1 MTAALVLLCAVL
13 LTATPRHSGPR
24 DAFMRQTGHPHGW
37 PGHVV
42 DHVIPLARGGCDCPE
57 NMQFQTTAEGKAKDR
72 WEMLVP
78 VRLLLRKYGRGQM
91 APGVRPDF

>member
-1 MTAALVLLCAVL
+1 MGFVAALVCLL

-37 PGHVV
+37 RGHVV

-57 NMQFQTTAEGKAKDR
+57 NMNWQTNADAACKDR
-72 WEMLVP
+72 WEQVVP
-78 VRLLLRKYGRGQM
+78 VKELIRRYGRGRM
-91 APGVRPDF
+91 APGRHP